1 VSGPPILRIKGFDQD
16 GARRLAKTIA
26 AATDRP
32 ARFIREAA
40 VQLASLLR
48 PLSQSRNG
56 LPTTLTL
63 SAHSYEAWNPVTAR
77 FEPTTDTAAQGAF
90 RLNSHTRAY
99 VYRRATDLGAMRAVL
114 GDARIVKYLAALDR
128 NVSLVGYDSEAEV
141 LYVPLG
147 ADLPGLYGRAA
158 VLASGYPPRENTEQG
173 ILEYRSVPP
182 PLAARLNQLLMS

>member
-1 VSGPPILRIKGFDQD
+1 
-16 GARRLAKTIA
+16 
-26 AATDRP
+26 
-32 ARFIREAA
+32 
-40 VQLASLLR
+40 
-48 PLSQSRNG
+48 
-56 LPTTLTL
+56 
-63 SAHSYEAWNPVTAR
+63 
-77 FEPTTDTAAQGAF
+77 
-90 RLNSHTRAY
+90 
-99 VYRRATDLGAMRAVL
+99 MRAVL